1 MPLKKMNS
9 EEFKRLTTLL
19 ECQSPVGFEAAMTH
33 GFLAQEFASFAP
45 AEWAKYTFK
54 GNAGIIFDTKPHDK
68 EALSIMLVGHADK
81 IRLQVRSIGKDG
93 KIWVDSDGFLPLTLI
108 GHKVVL
114 YSQDPQN
121 GRYRPLKG
129 GTIEAIGA
137 IHFADPK
144 LRSGDRGIKANQ
156 LYLELQ
162 MYGKNPQKDL
172 EKLGIAPGDPILLQ
186 RPISRGF
193 SKDTFTG
200 PYLDNGLGCF
210 VTMEVARLMAKD
222 QKYKN
227 LRLIFAFAPF
237 EEIGRFGSRIM
248 AHKIEP
254 DILMAI
260 DVTHDYKA
268 APGVGEQRFP
278 ETTIGGGVA
287 LETGSITSPFLNS
300 LLRKIAAKEKLPL
313 QIQSCGRDT
322 GTDAMGPVFASIDAA
337 AVSLGIPLRNMHT
350 ISEVGHTGDVMATI
364 KLIELFLDY
373 LEKGE
378 NGKPLSR
385 AALADNHI
393 RLNATNS
400 SSLNN

>member
-1 MPLKKMNS
+1 MVQRKMTNA
-9 EEFKRLTTLL
+9 EFKRLTTLL

-33 GFLAQEFASFAP
+33 GFLAKEFATFAP
-45 AEWAKYTFK
+45 KEWAVKTFK
-54 GNAGIIFDTKPHDK
+54 GNAGIIFDTRPADHK
-68 EALSIMLVGHADK
+68 ALSIMLVGHADK
-81 IRLQVRSIGKDG
+81 IRLQVRSISKDG

-108 GHKVVL
+108 GHDVVL
-114 YSQDPQN
+114 FSQDPKN
-121 GRYRPLKG
+121 GQYRPLDG

-144 LRSGDRGIKANQ
+144 LRSGEKGIKANQ

-172 EKLGIAPGDPILLQ
+172 EKLGIAPGDPILLK
-186 RPISRGF
+186 RPIRRGF
-193 SKDTFTG
+193 AKETFTG

-210 VTMEVARLMAKD
+210 VTMEVARIMASQ
-222 QKYKN
+222 QKYDN

-248 AHKIEP
+248 AQELRP

-268 APGVGEQRFP
+268 APGVSEQRFP

-287 LETGSITSPFLNS
+287 LETGSITSPYLNS
-300 LLRKIAAKEKLPL
+300 ILRNLATKNKLPL

-322 GTDAMGPVFASIDAA
+322 GTDAMGPVLASIDAA

-350 ISEVGHTGDVMATI
+350 ISEVGHTGDVLATI
-364 KLIELFLDY
+364 NLINLFLTH
-373 LEKGE
+373 LAKA
-378 NGKPLSR
+378 NKSGKFDKKSLSE
-385 AALADNHI
+385 NHI
-393 RLNATNS
+393 QLARF
-400 SSLNN
+400 